1 MRKLLLLFLGV
12 FCLLCPVKADVR
24 YALAPVGFE
33 EGVLPDGWTQE
44 NIEGTVNWQVEG
56 GPGVSLADPVGAKSG
71 DYRLAIRRA
80 KGATSGFVTRLISP
94 AMDISEMQNPQL
106 CFAHAQVA
114 TFDYFDTLRVW
125 YRTTADAQWTLLEEF
140 ASPIPAWKNETLPL
154 EKYLQGTAYQ
164 IAFEVEDHAGKGVV
178 LDDICVLQ
186 PSICQKPLFQMV
198 QPSSRS
204 AFIEFVA
211 GGTGYGSQADLYDLI
226 VSDSALA
233 DPSAA
238 QASEVLYMQKGM
250 TDNSLT
256 ITGLDAY
263 TTYYA
268 YLRTNCADNASGY
281 TEWTSTQFQT
291 SMLNSLPYVENF
303 NQKKTTSDYA
313 VINGWTFATDIDNA
327 GVPFVYV
334 GASSTYKQNY
344 SVDSTSYL
352 AFVGAAST
360 SVSPVPKGK
369 YVYAATPELDGN
381 LSQCEVSF
389 WGTAYSY
396 IANGATKDYAA
407 ELTVGVMTNPADYTT
422 FTPVKT
428 VTVESGY
435 QFKHFVV
442 SLSDYQGNGKYV
454 ALRSA
459 AAKDNVFFVDNFS
472 VAVAAVPVPEDIRV
486 FNVLPSGFNVS
497 TALHGADSWNIKV
510 AAKYVRNAASLADA
524 DCLVSQTG
532 LTASSFHVA
541 SADLAGKTVCVY
553 LQAVKNGVTSDW
565 AFPVTLRVPTVGS
578 LPITLDMNSDNAEIS
593 IYTFNNEIHYRSSA
607 KTVNGIYF
615 PLRSFDYYPTRSTS
629 SPTYNGG
636 HLDLRGTDNYFVL
649 PYVENMDSLVL
660 SFRLSVGSWSS
671 SYTSYTGQS
680 RVAVGVMTD
689 PYDLSTFVEVARFEG
704 DDTKYIKCE
713 TDFLSYT
720 GKGHYV
726 AVRAVEANT
735 LGYYNT
741 YNALDDIVL
750 KKIPT
755 CRLPKNVVSDPQVST
770 ASLSWD
776 AQAMTKW
783 LVSLYGDRS
792 LTTLLQDS
800 VVTAPAVTF
809 SGLASGTTYYF
820 TIRTICGTDTI
831 EAEDIYSFTT
841 LIGVPFMEKF
851 TTKSI
856 PNGWSMWQGLLADV
870 FNGSTLTSSTYCWN
884 FGTQSGVTTD
894 GFVAYTNIYGVSRK
908 HWLMMPELYINTD
921 ADDAVQLSFEAAL
934 TAFSPSKRN
943 SGTDDQFA
951 VVIST
956 DNGATWTRTNATVW
970 NNATDSTTD
979 FVLNDLPDDK
989 MQKYTIDLSKY
1000 IGTKV
1005 RIAFYAESTVSN
1017 ADNYLLIDNVS
1028 VNTFDVNCQG
1038 IKSLSAVALSETE
1051 ADISWTVGGA
1061 QSLHLDVYVDKSTTP
1076 LFSGDVTASPYRL
1089 TGLNTNTLYHVVAH
1103 QSCDLNG
1110 DTLTTSFR
1118 TQCGAYTPAELG
1130 TVDFSDPDA
1139 LTCWTVGIGD
1149 TTGVGKAS
1157 LTVPETRSITGFGK
1171 VLYLNKPKSTSS
1183 SYYGNNYYAI
1193 LPPLNIDDI
1202 TKYQVVFDAA
1212 VNTTKADTAN
1222 VAKLYVGV
1230 ITDPSDLSTFEV
1242 TDTLALQYAADSLAL
1257 RSYAIGFDNYQG
1269 DYLGEMGKY
1278 IVLMVAAPRD
1288 YSDIAIVDNVR
1299 IEAVDACHQVLN
1311 AEVSDIRT
1319 DAATLRW
1326 TSAAGSARVVVS
1338 TVLCNPDTV
1347 SDFVFDDIIA
1357 NTGSVTVTNLSA
1369 GTAYYAYI
1377 RAICGEGDTARW
1389 SGHTVFS
1396 TSYGVP
1402 YAENFSAGNSASDW
1416 TVYKK
1421 SFPAGADTLD
1431 ISSVAPATGTTAWY
1445 ITKVPSG
1452 ITGMDDNAA
1461 RVEIYTSS
1469 YDALF
1474 VSPAISLPELAD
1486 MDNPIAVSFKVA
1498 KSKYYSSS
1506 SSSSSEV
1513 EDSSDDKFSVMVSLD
1528 GGATWTRSNSTVW
1541 ASDGSG
1547 DYNYNDFSLKAKR
1560 CRVDL
1565 SKYAGKSIRVGFFT
1579 ESTYYKPDTYLYL
1592 DSVAIDHYQP
1602 TCDGIINLYVI
1613 ADSTSTQSA
1622 SLFAKATNLSD
1633 TIEYVYA
1640 IDSVD
1645 FATAQ
1650 PVHADSSLIH
1660 LSGLQ
1665 HSSTYAVWARTLC
1678 AAGDTSAWFGPVY
1691 FDTKC
1696 MAPVPVLYNFDDTD
1710 NRHLLTSYYYMEN
1723 CWETRYTSSS
1733 SMPYL
1738 HDNTSYYTYA
1748 YSGSSALGFYMGNYS
1763 SNYSLVALPMVE
1775 GNLDT
1780 LQLSFMAR
1788 AGSATSSGFSCADD
1802 TYLHSVMV
1810 GTMDN
1815 LNDTSTFRLI
1825 KEVVVES
1832 IASDAAVSDDPAAF
1846 WRQQVVSLEGAQ
1858 GKYIVF
1864 FQKKGSKAN
1873 YIYID
1878 DVRISKRLD
1887 CPLVDAL
1894 SVDSITDTR
1903 ARVHWTSQA
1912 DNFVV
1917 TVVSEAGKKTYNPAD
1932 TLLLLTDLKSD
1943 MRYTIS
1949 VASVC
1954 GTDTTLAVQRSFTT
1968 RISLPFSEDFSE
1980 GLPGTWLRLS
1990 GNILNGGATSNSGS
2004 YSDWTFSSTNT
2015 YGIPAPKMMW
2025 ELTNEEYDPY
2035 DYDYYYYKQN
2045 SVLATPNVLLNT
2057 QDATNPILL
2066 SFDMALTSSYS
2077 SSAPYASSTND
2088 RKFAVLVSEDDAAT
2102 WTKIDS
2108 LVWGTDTTFAR
2119 RFDSIPN
2126 TSTRYTFDFSAY
2138 RNKSIRIAFY
2148 AYSPDDDA
2156 SGYLHLSNVALKE
2169 QNLNCL
2175 KPTGLQATGL
2185 TTDSAT
2191 LCWNSDAAT
2200 FQLQVAADAKFNKLV
2215 VDSVLSDTALAV
2227 GTLTVGTGYYARV
2240 RVICG
2245 KTSYSDWTETLKF
2258 KTQYGVPFVEDFTTI
2273 STAFPV
2279 DWGNYKNLTLD
2290 KVLGTASPFDGAAAG
2305 TAWKYN
2311 STYNNKALED
2321 GMHAA
2326 IELSSSNSDAWM
2338 VTPVIDMTKVSGNYV
2353 VFSFDAAL
2361 TYAYSVTAPTSSDNQ
2376 RFYLAVSEDGGATW
2390 SKENLVTWSNMA
2402 SDSTQYTLSSIPA
2415 GNGKNYKFDFSKY
2428 AGKTIQIAFG
2438 VYASSNYNRLHIDN
2452 VRLERLSSLCFGVE
2466 NVQTLTV
2473 TTASAQMRIMPSQ
2486 SDSVWQYLYGISGF
2500 AVADSLA
2507 HCHNTDTV
2515 AFTLSNLAAGTSY
2528 DVYVRS
2534 VCAVGDTS
2542 EWAGP
2547 YTVLTTHAMPF
2558 VEEFAGISTSKT
2570 LPLAWTR
2577 YASVPV
2583 ATLLSKEHPFA
2594 NATIPTSDIYWGYNS
2609 YNSNAFADDDHIGVE
2624 LYYSN
2629 SNAWLLT
2636 PQIEVAA
2643 LEEGTAIRFSF
2654 DAALTKYN
2662 SSVAPTSSDNQR
2674 FYLVVSEDGGVTW
2687 SKENLVVW
2695 SNAAS
2700 DSARY
2705 TLSSIPTGN
2714 GKNYKFDFSKYAGK
2728 TIQIAFGVYASSNDN
2743 RLHIDNIRLEEITS
2757 LCFEVENVS
2766 LLNATA
2772 ATATLNIT
2780 PAAFDSVWQYTYC
2793 ESGAAFTGS
2802 LPIFATDTTVFTIDQ
2817 LNSNT
2822 AYDVYVRSI
2831 CAVGDTAAWSGPY
2844 AVKTAQVLPFAEE
2857 FSTIATVMPADWS
2870 QYKGLTLNNILTSER
2885 PFKEAKETSAWGYSA
2900 SYNANALTDA
2910 NHIGIELYSS
2920 NSNSWLVS
2928 PRIDLS
2934 QISEESLVR
2943 FSFDAA
2949 LTYWYSSDVPKA
2961 TDNQKFYVMVSED
2974 GGVTWNKENVIVW
2987 SNAAADSARY
2997 TLSSIPAGNGKNYKL
3012 DFSKY
3017 AGKNI
3022 QIAFGIYALSNDNW
3036 LHIDNIRLEET
3047 ESLCIGVNSVYS
3059 QKITSASA
3067 QMRIVPSQSDSV
3079 WQYLYGI
3086 SGFAVADSLAHCHN
3100 TDTVVF
3106 TLSNLAAGTSYDV
3119 YVRSVC
3125 AVGDTSEWSDPYTV
3139 RTIHTLPFT
3148 EDFNTVDTSFPE
3160 AWTTYSSLSPSSLF
3174 AGGSFEDA
3182 TQSSYGWQYSATY
3195 NANAFSGDKHVSVSL
3210 TYSSSYWLVSP
3221 VVDMTDV
3228 DDASNVVLSF
3238 DVALTEPS
3246 TSAHPSSADDQEF
3259 YVVVSEDGGKT
3270 WTRGNATI
3278 WSESSTADYSIEA
3291 IPNGAGQS
3299 YTFNMN
3305 KYIGKAVQVA
3315 FGAYQNSSYYIDEVR
3330 IHLDNIRLYA
3340 DANHCF
3346 DIETVQQTNA
3356 TTSSISLRIG
3366 DSNRAATAWQ
3376 YVYGVK
3382 GFNRA
3387 DSAIHNT
3394 AALDFTL
3401 TGLNPNI
3408 SYDVYVRSACGS
3420 NDTTAWVGPFAFATA
3435 YILPFNEDF
3444 AGISTTKQI
3453 PDNWLTYS
3461 DKSLTVSALCDGT
3474 KFFAN
3479 ETPLA
3484 SSGSTTKWGYNA
3496 SFTKYGFADE
3506 DHIGVELWSYYSGSW
3521 LLTPAINLSAVA
3533 EDEMV
3538 VFSFDA
3544 ALTKYDASDAPV
3556 SSDNQ
3561 RFCIMVSED
3570 AGTTWSKENTIL
3582 WSNATADNPQ
3592 YKLSDIAN
3600 GSGTPYLLDF
3610 SKYKGKTIRIAF
3622 GIEVSE
3628 NDNYLHI
3635 DNVSLYAASSICI
3648 APVRVSQVSAT
3659 TQSLNLHIETEKTD
3673 AQWQYA
3679 YGPAGFA
3686 LSDAAAKA
3694 VTVSLDFT
3702 LSGLNHSTGY
3712 DVYVRTVCG
3721 EEDSSKWVG
3730 PFGFTTDY
3738 AIPFYEDFADISTT
3752 MQMPDKWLT
3761 YAQIPDSLLFN
3772 GSKSFATET
3781 PLQVNGTTSKWGY
3794 NSSYTENAL
3803 SDKNH
3808 LSVEISSSYYY
3819 SNSGCWAV
3827 TPAIDLTIADDA
3839 NHIFFTFDAA
3849 LSSTYSTSAP
3859 SSSDGQR
3866 FYVAVSEDGGATW
3879 NKKNAILWSNAPA
3892 DSADYM
3898 LSEIPNKAGTSYQL
3912 DFSRYAGKV
3921 VQIAF
3926 GVMCE
3931 QNSTRLHIDNVHLYA
3946 TSSVC
3951 FGVKK
3956 CTLKSTTATSATLA
3970 FVPNDEAPQWQYA
3983 YGTAGFMLSGKTPVQ
3998 SVDTTVFTINGL
4010 AAQTQYDVYIRSV
4023 CAPGDTSAWA
4033 GPYTVTTAYGVP
4045 FVETFDDMANVLFPA
4060 GWTRYKSSVGYADLV
4075 AGKASFDT
4083 TEPYTT
4089 TSTSE
4094 SGWGYN
4100 SSYTDKALADAN
4112 HVTVEIYSL
4121 YSKSWMLSPAIDLTT
4136 VADNEAL
4143 EFSFD
4148 AALTYWN
4155 SDKAPTSTS
4164 SQRFYIIVSE
4174 DGGATWTAANTTTWG
4189 EYGSDYLLSSI
4200 PVGAGTSYQFDFAK
4214 YAGKTIRIAFGVEA
4228 SSNDNRLHLDNIAL
4242 KRVVTR
4248 DYAASVCN
4256 SGDYVDA
4263 YFSISRADLVLGSTT
4278 YTTKLLGQNN
4288 APDTVL
4294 TLTLSVYPA
4303 ERVAI
4308 HDTICEGYMYQNNGF
4323 NFLAQ
4328 KSTVVPLT
4336 LTSHN
4341 GCDSLV
4347 ELHLEVIPT
4356 TYLDTT
4362 IMACQSYTYKG
4373 TTYYS
4378 DRVFTDTLSATTGCD
4393 SIVRTFLRISATGDT
4408 ETMWRTSICQGDSYN
4423 DEVFSGL
4430 NKAGTYTQ
4438 TVLNDYGCDST
4449 ITLHLL
4455 VADAKGAVYDTIR
4468 QTDLPYLY
4476 EGEVFLGENTKVG
4489 DYQHD
4494 VQSSCGQ
4501 ITLFMHVYLET
4512 AIANTSVQTLHL
4524 TPNPAKVG
4532 EPVQIV
4538 SDIIS
4543 DKDYTISVFS
4553 SVGQLVYHSRVPQI
4567 YLPGFTAAGIYTVRI
4582 VNAKAVYQTKLLVQ

>member
-1 MRKLLLLFLGV
+1 MRKLILLFLAV
-12 FCLLCPVKADVR
+12 LCLLCPVKADVR

-211 GGTGYGSQADLYDLI
+211 GGTGYGSQADLFDLI

-256 ITGLDAY
+256 ITGLDTY

-334 GASSTYKQNY
+334 GAFSTYKQNY

-472 VAVAAVPVPEDIRV
+472 VVVTAAPVPEDIRISD
-486 FNVLPSGFNVS
+486 VLPSGFNVS

-636 HLDLRGTDNYFVL
+636 HLDLHGTDNYFVL

-720 GKGHYV
+720 GTGHYV
-726 AVRAVEANT
+726 AVRAVEAAQQ
-735 LGYYNT
+735 GSYNT

-750 KKIPT
+750 KKIPI
-755 CRLPKNVVSDPQVST
+755 CRLPKNVVSDPMVST
-770 ASLSWD
+770 AALSWD

-783 LVSLYGDRS
+783 LVSLYGDRN

-800 VVTAPAVTF
+800 VVATSAVTF
-809 SGLASGTTYYF
+809 GGLSSGKTYYF

-831 EAEDIYSFTT
+831 EAEDTYSFTT
-841 LIGVPFMEKF
+841 LVGIPFLEKF
-851 TTKSI
+851 TTTSI
-856 PNGWSMWQGLLADV
+856 PDGWSRWKGLLADV
-870 FNGSTLTSSTYCWN
+870 FNGSTLTSSTSYWN
-884 FGTQSGVTTD
+884 FGSKSGVTTD
-894 GFVAYTNIYGVSRK
+894 GYVAWINIYSTGCAY
-908 HWLMMPELYINTD
+908 WLMMPELYINAD

-934 TAFSPSKRN
+934 TPYSSAISKRDQ
-943 SGTDDQFA
+943 GTDDQFT

-956 DNGATWTRTNATVW
+956 DNGATWTRANATVW
-970 NNATDSTTD
+970 NNANDSTTD

-1000 IGTKV
+1000 IGTKI

-1061 QSLHLDVYVDKSTTP
+1061 QSLHLDVYADDATTA

-1089 TGLNTNTLYHVVAH
+1089 IGLNTNTLYHVVAH

-1110 DTLTTSFR
+1110 DTLTASFR

-1149 TTGVGKAS
+1149 TTGVGKAY
-1157 LTVPETRSITGFGK
+1157 LTAPDTRSITGFGK
-1171 VLYLNKPKSTSS
+1171 VLYLNKPQSTSS

-1222 VAKLYVGV
+1222 VARLYVGV

-1278 IVLMVAAPRD
+1278 IVLMVAAARN

-1311 AEVSDIRT
+1311 TEVSDIRT
-1319 DAATLRW
+1319 DAATLHW

-1389 SGHTVFS
+1389 SGHTVFT
-1396 TSYGVP
+1396 TSYSVP
-1402 YAENFSAGNSASDW
+1402 YAENFSAGNSTSDW

-1431 ISSVAPATGTTAWY
+1431 ISSIAPATGTTAWY
-1445 ITKVPSG
+1445 ITTVPSG
-1452 ITGMDDNAA
+1452 ITGMQDNAA
-1461 RVEIYTSS
+1461 RVEVWSTGS

-1474 VSPAISLPELAD
+1474 VSPAISLPQLGD
-1486 MDNPIAVSFKVA
+1486 TDDPIAVSFKVA
-1498 KSKYYSSS
+1498 KTKYSSS
-1506 SSSSSEV
+1506 SSATGV

-1560 CRVDL
+1560 CRMDL
-1565 SKYAGKSIRVGFFT
+1565 SKYAGKSIRIGFFT
-1579 ESTYYKPDTYLYL
+1579 ESTISNPDTYLYL

-1602 TCDGIINLYVI
+1602 TCDGIINLYAI
-1613 ADSTSTQSA
+1613 ADSISTQSA
-1622 SLFAKATNLSD
+1622 SLFVKATNFSD

-1665 HSSTYAVWARTLC
+1665 HSSTYAVYARTLC
-1678 AAGDTSAWFGPVY
+1678 ASGDTSAWFGPVY

-1696 MAPVPVLYNFDDTD
+1696 MASVPVLYNFDDTD

-1748 YSGSSALGFYMGNYS
+1748 YSGSSALGFYMGSYS
-1763 SNYSLVALPMVE
+1763 SNYSLAALPMVE

-1943 MRYTIS
+1943 MRYTVS

-2004 YSDWTFSSTNT
+2004 YSDWTFSSTDT

-2025 ELTNEEYDPY
+2025 ELTDEEY
-2035 DYDYYYYKQN
+2035 DYDYGYTYYYEQN

-2077 SSAPYASSTND
+2077 SLAPYASSTKD

-2215 VDSVLSDTALAV
+2215 VDSVLSDSALAV
-2227 GTLTVGTGYYARV
+2227 GALTANTGYYARI

-2245 KTSYSDWTETLKF
+2245 ETSYSDWSETLKF
-2258 KTQYGVPFVEDFTTI
+2258 KTSYGVPFVEEFTTI

-2338 VTPVIDMTKVSGNYV
+2338 VTPVIDMTRVSGNYV

-2361 TYAYSVTAPTSSDNQ
+2361 TYAYSVAAPTSSDNQ

-2390 SKENLVTWSNMA
+2390 SKENLITWSNAA
-2402 SDSTQYTLSSIPA
+2402 SDSAQYTLSSIPA

-2473 TTASAQMRIMPSQ
+2473 TTASAQMRI
-2486 SDSVWQYLYGISGF
+2486 
-2500 AVADSLA
+2500 
-2507 HCHNTDTV
+2507 
-2515 AFTLSNLAAGTSY
+2515 
-2528 DVYVRS
+2528 
-2534 VCAVGDTS
+2534 
-2542 EWAGP
+2542 
-2547 YTVLTTHAMPF
+2547 
-2558 VEEFAGISTSKT
+2558 
-2570 LPLAWTR
+2570 
-2577 YASVPV
+2577 
-2583 ATLLSKEHPFA
+2583 
-2594 NATIPTSDIYWGYNS
+2594 
-2609 YNSNAFADDDHIGVE
+2609 
-2624 LYYSN
+2624 
-2629 SNAWLLT
+2629 
-2636 PQIEVAA
+2636 
-2643 LEEGTAIRFSF
+2643 
-2654 DAALTKYN
+2654 
-2662 SSVAPTSSDNQR
+2662 
-2674 FYLVVSEDGGVTW
+2674 
-2687 SKENLVVW
+2687 
-2695 SNAAS
+2695 
-2700 DSARY
+2700 
-2705 TLSSIPTGN
+2705 
-2714 GKNYKFDFSKYAGK
+2714 
-2728 TIQIAFGVYASSNDN
+2728 
-2743 RLHIDNIRLEEITS
+2743 
-2757 LCFEVENVS
+2757 
-2766 LLNATA
+2766 
-2772 ATATLNIT
+2772 
-2780 PAAFDSVWQYTYC
+2780 
-2793 ESGAAFTGS
+2793 
-2802 LPIFATDTTVFTIDQ
+2802 
-2817 LNSNT
+2817 
-2822 AYDVYVRSI
+2822 
-2831 CAVGDTAAWSGPY
+2831 
-2844 AVKTAQVLPFAEE
+2844 
-2857 FSTIATVMPADWS
+2857 
-2870 QYKGLTLNNILTSER
+2870 
-2885 PFKEAKETSAWGYSA
+2885 
-2900 SYNANALTDA
+2900 
-2910 NHIGIELYSS
+2910 
-2920 NSNSWLVS
+2920 
-2928 PRIDLS
+2928 
-2934 QISEESLVR
+2934 
-2943 FSFDAA
+2943 
-2949 LTYWYSSDVPKA
+2949 
-2961 TDNQKFYVMVSED
+2961 
-2974 GGVTWNKENVIVW
+2974 
-2987 SNAAADSARY
+2987 
-2997 TLSSIPAGNGKNYKL
+2997 
-3012 DFSKY
+3012 
-3017 AGKNI
+3017 
-3022 QIAFGIYALSNDNW
+3022 
-3036 LHIDNIRLEET
+3036 
-3047 ESLCIGVNSVYS
+3047 
-3059 QKITSASA
+3059 
-3067 QMRIVPSQSDSV
+3067 VPSQSDSV

-3086 SGFAVADSLAHCHN
+3086 SGFSVADSLAHCHN

-3125 AVGDTSEWSDPYTV
+3125 AVGDTSEWSGPYTV
-3139 RTIHTLPFT
+3139 RTVHALPLT
-3148 EDFNTVDTSFPE
+3148 EQFNTVDTAFPD

-3174 AGGSFEDA
+3174 AGGSFEN
-3182 TQSSYGWQYSATY
+3182 TTPSSYGWQYSATY

-3210 TYSSSYWLVSP
+3210 TYSSSSYWLVSP

-3228 DDASNVVLSF
+3228 EEASNVVLSF
-3238 DVALTEPS
+3238 DVALTEPY

-3259 YVVVSEDGGKT
+3259 YVAVSEDGGKT
-3270 WTRGNATI
+3270 WTRGNATL
-3278 WSESSTADYSIEA
+3278 WSESSTADHSIEA

-3315 FGAYQNSSYYIDEVR
+3315 FGAYQNSSSYYTDEVR

-3356 TTSSISLRIG
+3356 TTSSVSLRIG

-3474 KFFAN
+3474 KSFAN

-3496 SFTKYGFADE
+3496 SSTKYGFADE

-3570 AGTTWSKENTIL
+3570 AGATWSKENTIL

-3694 VTVSLDFT
+3694 VTASQDFT

-3752 MQMPDKWLT
+3752 MQMPDNWLT

-3781 PLQVNGTTSKWGY
+3781 PLTVNGTTSKWGY

-3808 LSVEISSSYYY
+3808 LSVEISSSYY

-3859 SSSDGQR
+3859 YSSDGQR

-4023 CAPGDTSAWA
+4023 CAVGDTSAWA

-4060 GWTRYKSSVGYADLV
+4060 GWTRYESSVSYADLV

-4094 SGWGYN
+4094 NGWGYN

-4189 EYGSDYLLSSI
+4189 EYGADYMLSSI
-4200 PVGAGTSYQFDFAK
+4200 PVGAGTSYRFDFAK

-4278 YTTKLLGQNN
+4278 YITKLLGQNN

-4378 DRVFTDTLSATTGCD
+4378 DKVFTDTLSATTGCD

-4501 ITLFMHVYLET
+4501 VTLFMHVYLET

>member
-1 MRKLLLLFLGV
+1 MRKLILLFLAV
-12 FCLLCPVKADVR
+12 LCLLCPVKADVR

-211 GGTGYGSQADLYDLI
+211 GGTGYGSQADLFDLI

-256 ITGLDAY
+256 ITGLDTY

-472 VAVAAVPVPEDIRV
+472 VVVTAAPVPEDIRISD
-486 FNVLPSGFNVS
+486 VLPSGFNVS

-636 HLDLRGTDNYFVL
+636 HLDLHGTDNYFVL

-720 GKGHYV
+720 GTGHYV
-726 AVRAVEANT
+726 AVRAVEAAQQ
-735 LGYYNT
+735 GSYNT

-750 KKIPT
+750 KKIPI
-755 CRLPKNVVSDPQVST
+755 CRLPKNVVSDPMVST
-770 ASLSWD
+770 AALSWD

-783 LVSLYGDRS
+783 LVSLYGDRN

-800 VVTAPAVTF
+800 VVATSAVTF
-809 SGLASGTTYYF
+809 GGLSSGKTYYF

-831 EAEDIYSFTT
+831 EAEDTYSFTT
-841 LIGVPFMEKF
+841 LVGIPFLEKF
-851 TTKSI
+851 TTTSI
-856 PNGWSMWQGLLADV
+856 PDGWSRWKGLLADV
-870 FNGSTLTSSTYCWN
+870 FNGSTLTSSTSYWN
-884 FGTQSGVTTD
+884 FGSKSGVTTD
-894 GFVAYTNIYGVSRK
+894 GYVAWINIYSTGCAY
-908 HWLMMPELYINTD
+908 WLMMPELYINAD

-934 TAFSPSKRN
+934 TPYSSAISKRDQ
-943 SGTDDQFA
+943 GTDDQFT

-956 DNGATWTRTNATVW
+956 DNGATWTRANATVW
-970 NNATDSTTD
+970 NNANDSTTD

-1000 IGTKV
+1000 IGTKI

-1061 QSLHLDVYVDKSTTP
+1061 QSLHLDVYADDATTA

-1089 TGLNTNTLYHVVAH
+1089 IGLNTNTLYHVVAH

-1110 DTLTTSFR
+1110 DTLTASFR

-1149 TTGVGKAS
+1149 TTGVGKAY
-1157 LTVPETRSITGFGK
+1157 LTAPDTRSITGFGK
-1171 VLYLNKPKSTSS
+1171 VLYLNKPQSTSS

-1222 VAKLYVGV
+1222 VARLYVGV

-1278 IVLMVAAPRD
+1278 IVLMVAAARN

-1311 AEVSDIRT
+1311 TEVSDIRT
-1319 DAATLRW
+1319 DAATLHW

-1389 SGHTVFS
+1389 SGHTVFT
-1396 TSYGVP
+1396 TSYSVP
-1402 YAENFSAGNSASDW
+1402 YAENFSAGNSTSDW

-1431 ISSVAPATGTTAWY
+1431 ISSIAPATGTTAWY
-1445 ITKVPSG
+1445 ITTVPSG
-1452 ITGMDDNAA
+1452 ITGMQDNAA
-1461 RVEIYTSS
+1461 RVEVWSTGS

-1474 VSPAISLPELAD
+1474 VSPAISLPQLGD
-1486 MDNPIAVSFKVA
+1486 TDDPIAVSFKVA
-1498 KSKYYSSS
+1498 KTKYSSS
-1506 SSSSSEV
+1506 SSATGV

-1560 CRVDL
+1560 CRMDL
-1565 SKYAGKSIRVGFFT
+1565 SKYAGKSIRIGFFT
-1579 ESTYYKPDTYLYL
+1579 ESTISNPDTYLYL

-1602 TCDGIINLYVI
+1602 TCDGIINLYAI
-1613 ADSTSTQSA
+1613 ADSISTQSA
-1622 SLFAKATNLSD
+1622 SLFVKATNFSD

-1665 HSSTYAVWARTLC
+1665 HSSTYAVYARTLC
-1678 AAGDTSAWFGPVY
+1678 ASGDTSAWFGPVY

-1696 MAPVPVLYNFDDTD
+1696 MASVPVLYNFDDTD

-1748 YSGSSALGFYMGNYS
+1748 YSGSSALGFYMGSYS
-1763 SNYSLVALPMVE
+1763 SNYSLAALPMVE

-1943 MRYTIS
+1943 MRYTVS

-2004 YSDWTFSSTNT
+2004 YSDWTFSSTDT

-2025 ELTNEEYDPY
+2025 ELTDEEY
-2035 DYDYYYYKQN
+2035 DYDYGYTYYYEQN

-2077 SSAPYASSTND
+2077 SLAPYASSTKD

-2215 VDSVLSDTALAV
+2215 VDSVLSDSALAV
-2227 GTLTVGTGYYARV
+2227 GALTANTGYYARI

-2245 KTSYSDWTETLKF
+2245 ETSYSDWSETLKF
-2258 KTQYGVPFVEDFTTI
+2258 KTSYGVPFVEEFTTI

-2338 VTPVIDMTKVSGNYV
+2338 VTPVIDMTRVSGNYV

-2361 TYAYSVTAPTSSDNQ
+2361 TYAYSVAAPTSSDNQ

-2390 SKENLVTWSNMA
+2390 SKENLITWSNAA
-2402 SDSTQYTLSSIPA
+2402 SDSAQYTLSSIPA

-2473 TTASAQMRIMPSQ
+2473 TTASAQMRI
-2486 SDSVWQYLYGISGF
+2486 
-2500 AVADSLA
+2500 
-2507 HCHNTDTV
+2507 
-2515 AFTLSNLAAGTSY
+2515 
-2528 DVYVRS
+2528 
-2534 VCAVGDTS
+2534 
-2542 EWAGP
+2542 
-2547 YTVLTTHAMPF
+2547 
-2558 VEEFAGISTSKT
+2558 
-2570 LPLAWTR
+2570 
-2577 YASVPV
+2577 
-2583 ATLLSKEHPFA
+2583 
-2594 NATIPTSDIYWGYNS
+2594 
-2609 YNSNAFADDDHIGVE
+2609 
-2624 LYYSN
+2624 
-2629 SNAWLLT
+2629 
-2636 PQIEVAA
+2636 
-2643 LEEGTAIRFSF
+2643 
-2654 DAALTKYN
+2654 
-2662 SSVAPTSSDNQR
+2662 
-2674 FYLVVSEDGGVTW
+2674 
-2687 SKENLVVW
+2687 
-2695 SNAAS
+2695 
-2700 DSARY
+2700 
-2705 TLSSIPTGN
+2705 
-2714 GKNYKFDFSKYAGK
+2714 
-2728 TIQIAFGVYASSNDN
+2728 
-2743 RLHIDNIRLEEITS
+2743 
-2757 LCFEVENVS
+2757 
-2766 LLNATA
+2766 
-2772 ATATLNIT
+2772 
-2780 PAAFDSVWQYTYC
+2780 
-2793 ESGAAFTGS
+2793 
-2802 LPIFATDTTVFTIDQ
+2802 
-2817 LNSNT
+2817 
-2822 AYDVYVRSI
+2822 
-2831 CAVGDTAAWSGPY
+2831 
-2844 AVKTAQVLPFAEE
+2844 
-2857 FSTIATVMPADWS
+2857 
-2870 QYKGLTLNNILTSER
+2870 
-2885 PFKEAKETSAWGYSA
+2885 
-2900 SYNANALTDA
+2900 
-2910 NHIGIELYSS
+2910 
-2920 NSNSWLVS
+2920 
-2928 PRIDLS
+2928 
-2934 QISEESLVR
+2934 
-2943 FSFDAA
+2943 
-2949 LTYWYSSDVPKA
+2949 
-2961 TDNQKFYVMVSED
+2961 
-2974 GGVTWNKENVIVW
+2974 
-2987 SNAAADSARY
+2987 
-2997 TLSSIPAGNGKNYKL
+2997 
-3012 DFSKY
+3012 
-3017 AGKNI
+3017 
-3022 QIAFGIYALSNDNW
+3022 
-3036 LHIDNIRLEET
+3036 
-3047 ESLCIGVNSVYS
+3047 
-3059 QKITSASA
+3059 
-3067 QMRIVPSQSDSV
+3067 VPSQSDSV

-3086 SGFAVADSLAHCHN
+3086 SGFSVADSLAHCHN

-3139 RTIHTLPFT
+3139 LTAHAIPFVEEFTGISTTMQLPDNWLTYSDKSLTVSALCDGTKSFANETPLASSGSTTKWGYNASSTKYGFADEDHIGVELWSYYSGSWLLTPAINLSAVAEDEMVVFSFDAALTKYDASDAPVSSDNQRFCIMVSEDAGATWSKENLITWSNMASDSAQYTLSSIPAGNGKNYKFDFSKYAGKTIQIAFGVYASSNYNRLHIDNVRLERLSSLCFGVENVQTLTVTTASAQMRIVPSQSDSVWQYLYGISGFSVADSLAHCHNTDTVVFTLSNLAAGTSYDVYVRSVCAVGDTSEWSGPYTVRTVHALPLT
-3148 EDFNTVDTSFPE
+3148 EQFNTVDTAFPD

-3174 AGGSFEDA
+3174 AGGSFEN
-3182 TQSSYGWQYSATY
+3182 TTPSSYGWQYSATY

-3210 TYSSSYWLVSP
+3210 TYSSSSYWLVSP

-3228 DDASNVVLSF
+3228 EEASNVVLSF
-3238 DVALTEPS
+3238 DVALTEPY

-3259 YVVVSEDGGKT
+3259 YVAVSEDGGKT
-3270 WTRGNATI
+3270 WTRGNATL
-3278 WSESSTADYSIEA
+3278 WSESSTADHSIEA

-3315 FGAYQNSSYYIDEVR
+3315 FGAYQNSSSYYTDEVR

-3356 TTSSISLRIG
+3356 TTSSVSLRIG

-3474 KFFAN
+3474 KSFAN

-3496 SFTKYGFADE
+3496 SSTKYGFADE

-3570 AGTTWSKENTIL
+3570 AGATWSKENTIL

-3694 VTVSLDFT
+3694 VTASQDFT

-3752 MQMPDKWLT
+3752 MQMPDNWLT

-3781 PLQVNGTTSKWGY
+3781 PLTVNGTTSKWGY

-3808 LSVEISSSYYY
+3808 LSVEISSSYY

-3859 SSSDGQR
+3859 YSSDGQR

-4023 CAPGDTSAWA
+4023 CAVGDTSAWA

-4060 GWTRYKSSVGYADLV
+4060 GWTRYESSVSYADLV

-4094 SGWGYN
+4094 NGWGYN

-4189 EYGSDYLLSSI
+4189 EYGADYMLSSI
-4200 PVGAGTSYQFDFAK
+4200 PVGAGTSYRFDFAK

-4278 YTTKLLGQNN
+4278 YITKLLGQNN

-4378 DRVFTDTLSATTGCD
+4378 DKVFTDTLSATTGCD

-4501 ITLFMHVYLET
+4501 VTLFMHVYLET

>member
-1 MRKLLLLFLGV
+1 MRKLLLLFLAV
-12 FCLLCPVKADVR
+12 LCLLCPVKADVR

-125 YRTTADAQWTLLEEF
+125 YRTTSDAQWTLLEEF

-211 GGTGYGSQADLYDLI
+211 GGTGYGSQADLFDLI

-256 ITGLDAY
+256 ITGLDTY

-472 VAVAAVPVPEDIRV
+472 VVVTAAPVPEDIRISD
-486 FNVLPSGFNVS
+486 VLPSGFNVS

-636 HLDLRGTDNYFVL
+636 HLDLHGTDNYFVL

-720 GKGHYV
+720 GTGHYV
-726 AVRAVEANT
+726 AVRAVEAAQQ
-735 LGYYNT
+735 GSYNT

-750 KKIPT
+750 KKIPI
-755 CRLPKNVVSDPQVST
+755 CRLPKNVVSDPMVST
-770 ASLSWD
+770 AALSWD

-783 LVSLYGDRS
+783 LVSLYGDRN

-800 VVTAPAVTF
+800 VVATSAVTF
-809 SGLASGTTYYF
+809 GGLSSGKTYYF

-831 EAEDIYSFTT
+831 EAEDTYSFTT
-841 LIGVPFMEKF
+841 LVGIPFLEKF
-851 TTKSI
+851 TTTSI
-856 PNGWSMWQGLLADV
+856 PDGWSRWKGLLADV
-870 FNGSTLTSSTYCWN
+870 FNGSTLTSSTSYWN
-884 FGTQSGVTTD
+884 FGSKSGVTTD
-894 GFVAYTNIYGVSRK
+894 GYVAWINIYSTGCAY
-908 HWLMMPELYINTD
+908 WLMMPELYINAD

-934 TAFSPSKRN
+934 TPYSSAISKRDQ
-943 SGTDDQFA
+943 GTDDQFT

-956 DNGATWTRTNATVW
+956 DNGATWTRANATVW
-970 NNATDSTTD
+970 NNANDSTTD

-1000 IGTKV
+1000 IGTKI

-1061 QSLHLDVYVDKSTTP
+1061 QSLHLDVYADDATTA

-1089 TGLNTNTLYHVVAH
+1089 IGLNTNTLYHVVAH

-1110 DTLTTSFR
+1110 DTLTASFR

-1149 TTGVGKAS
+1149 TTGVGKAY
-1157 LTVPETRSITGFGK
+1157 LTAPDTRSITGFGK
-1171 VLYLNKPKSTSS
+1171 VLYLNKPQSTSS

-1222 VAKLYVGV
+1222 VARLYVGV

-1278 IVLMVAAPRD
+1278 IVLMVAAARN

-1311 AEVSDIRT
+1311 TEVSDIRT
-1319 DAATLRW
+1319 DAATLHW

-1389 SGHTVFS
+1389 SGHTVFT
-1396 TSYGVP
+1396 TSYSVP
-1402 YAENFSAGNSASDW
+1402 YAENFSAGNSTSDW

-1431 ISSVAPATGTTAWY
+1431 ISSIAPATGTTAWY
-1445 ITKVPSG
+1445 ITTVPSG
-1452 ITGMDDNAA
+1452 ITGMQDNAA
-1461 RVEIYTSS
+1461 RVEVWSTGS

-1474 VSPAISLPELAD
+1474 VSPAISLPQLGD
-1486 MDNPIAVSFKVA
+1486 TDDPIAVSFKVA
-1498 KSKYYSSS
+1498 KTKYSSS
-1506 SSSSSEV
+1506 SSATGV

-1560 CRVDL
+1560 CRMDL
-1565 SKYAGKSIRVGFFT
+1565 SKYAGKSIRIGFFT
-1579 ESTYYKPDTYLYL
+1579 ESTISNPDTYLYL

-1602 TCDGIINLYVI
+1602 TCDGIINLYAI
-1613 ADSTSTQSA
+1613 ADSISTQSA
-1622 SLFAKATNLSD
+1622 SLFVKATNFSD

-1665 HSSTYAVWARTLC
+1665 HSSTYAVYARTLC
-1678 AAGDTSAWFGPVY
+1678 ASGDTSAWFGPVY

-1696 MAPVPVLYNFDDTD
+1696 MASVPVLYNFDDTD

-1748 YSGSSALGFYMGNYS
+1748 YSGSSALGFYMGSYS
-1763 SNYSLVALPMVE
+1763 SNYSLAALPMVE

-1943 MRYTIS
+1943 MRYTVS

-2004 YSDWTFSSTNT
+2004 YSDWTFSSTDT

-2025 ELTNEEYDPY
+2025 ELTDEEY
-2035 DYDYYYYKQN
+2035 DYDYGYTYYYEQN

-2077 SSAPYASSTND
+2077 SLAPYASSTKD

-2200 FQLQVAADAKFNKLV
+2200 FQLQMAADAKFNKLV
-2215 VDSVLSDTALAV
+2215 VDSVLSDSALAV
-2227 GTLTVGTGYYARV
+2227 GALTANTGYYARI

-2245 KTSYSDWTETLKF
+2245 ETSYSDWSETLKF
-2258 KTQYGVPFVEDFTTI
+2258 KTSYGVPFVEEFTTI

-2338 VTPVIDMTKVSGNYV
+2338 VTPVIDMTRVSGNYV

-2361 TYAYSVTAPTSSDNQ
+2361 TYAYSVAAPTSSDNQ

-2390 SKENLVTWSNMA
+2390 SKENLITWSNAA
-2402 SDSTQYTLSSIPA
+2402 SDSAQYTLSSIPA

-2473 TTASAQMRIMPSQ
+2473 TTASAQM
-2486 SDSVWQYLYGISGF
+2486 
-2500 AVADSLA
+2500 
-2507 HCHNTDTV
+2507 C
-2515 AFTLSNLAAGTSY
+2515 
-2528 DVYVRS
+2528 
-2534 VCAVGDTS
+2534 
-2542 EWAGP
+2542 
-2547 YTVLTTHAMPF
+2547 
-2558 VEEFAGISTSKT
+2558 
-2570 LPLAWTR
+2570 
-2577 YASVPV
+2577 
-2583 ATLLSKEHPFA
+2583 
-2594 NATIPTSDIYWGYNS
+2594 
-2609 YNSNAFADDDHIGVE
+2609 
-2624 LYYSN
+2624 
-2629 SNAWLLT
+2629 
-2636 PQIEVAA
+2636 
-2643 LEEGTAIRFSF
+2643 
-2654 DAALTKYN
+2654 
-2662 SSVAPTSSDNQR
+2662 
-2674 FYLVVSEDGGVTW
+2674 
-2687 SKENLVVW
+2687 
-2695 SNAAS
+2695 
-2700 DSARY
+2700 
-2705 TLSSIPTGN
+2705 
-2714 GKNYKFDFSKYAGK
+2714 
-2728 TIQIAFGVYASSNDN
+2728 
-2743 RLHIDNIRLEEITS
+2743 
-2757 LCFEVENVS
+2757 
-2766 LLNATA
+2766 
-2772 ATATLNIT
+2772 
-2780 PAAFDSVWQYTYC
+2780 
-2793 ESGAAFTGS
+2793 
-2802 LPIFATDTTVFTIDQ
+2802 
-2817 LNSNT
+2817 
-2822 AYDVYVRSI
+2822 
-2831 CAVGDTAAWSGPY
+2831 
-2844 AVKTAQVLPFAEE
+2844 
-2857 FSTIATVMPADWS
+2857 
-2870 QYKGLTLNNILTSER
+2870 
-2885 PFKEAKETSAWGYSA
+2885 
-2900 SYNANALTDA
+2900 
-2910 NHIGIELYSS
+2910 
-2920 NSNSWLVS
+2920 
-2928 PRIDLS
+2928 
-2934 QISEESLVR
+2934 
-2943 FSFDAA
+2943 
-2949 LTYWYSSDVPKA
+2949 
-2961 TDNQKFYVMVSED
+2961 
-2974 GGVTWNKENVIVW
+2974 
-2987 SNAAADSARY
+2987 
-2997 TLSSIPAGNGKNYKL
+2997 
-3012 DFSKY
+3012 
-3017 AGKNI
+3017 
-3022 QIAFGIYALSNDNW
+3022 
-3036 LHIDNIRLEET
+3036 
-3047 ESLCIGVNSVYS
+3047 
-3059 QKITSASA
+3059 
-3067 QMRIVPSQSDSV
+3067 IVPSQSDSV

-3086 SGFAVADSLAHCHN
+3086 SGFSVADSLAHCHN

-3125 AVGDTSEWSDPYTV
+3125 AVGDTSEWSGPYTV
-3139 RTIHTLPFT
+3139 RTVHALPLT
-3148 EDFNTVDTSFPE
+3148 EQFNTVDTAFPD

-3174 AGGSFEDA
+3174 AGGSFEN
-3182 TQSSYGWQYSATY
+3182 TTPSSYGWQYSATY

-3210 TYSSSYWLVSP
+3210 TYSSSSYWLVSP

-3228 DDASNVVLSF
+3228 EEASNVVLSF
-3238 DVALTEPS
+3238 DVALTEPY

-3259 YVVVSEDGGKT
+3259 YVAVSEDGGKT
-3270 WTRGNATI
+3270 WTRGNATL
-3278 WSESSTADYSIEA
+3278 WSESSTADHSIEA

-3315 FGAYQNSSYYIDEVR
+3315 FGAYQNSSSYYTDEVR

-3356 TTSSISLRIG
+3356 TTSSVSLRIG

-3474 KFFAN
+3474 KSFAN

-3496 SFTKYGFADE
+3496 SSTKYGFADE

-3570 AGTTWSKENTIL
+3570 AGATWSKENTIL

-3694 VTVSLDFT
+3694 VTASQDFT

-3752 MQMPDKWLT
+3752 MQMPDNWLT

-3781 PLQVNGTTSKWGY
+3781 PLTVNGTTSKWGY

-3808 LSVEISSSYYY
+3808 LSVEISSSYY

-3859 SSSDGQR
+3859 YSSDGQR

-4023 CAPGDTSAWA
+4023 CAVGDTSAWA

-4060 GWTRYKSSVGYADLV
+4060 GWTRYESSVSYADLV

-4094 SGWGYN
+4094 NGWGYN

-4155 SDKAPTSTS
+4155 SDKVPTSTS

-4189 EYGSDYLLSSI
+4189 EYGADYMLSSI
-4200 PVGAGTSYQFDFAK
+4200 PVGAGTSYRFDFAK

-4278 YTTKLLGQNN
+4278 YITKLLGQNN

-4378 DRVFTDTLSATTGCD
+4378 DKVFTDTLSATTGCD

-4501 ITLFMHVYLET
+4501 VTLFMHVYLET

>member
-1 MRKLLLLFLGV
+1 MRKLLLLFLAV
-12 FCLLCPVKADVR
+12 LCLLCPVKADVR

-56 GPGVSLADPVGAKSG
+56 GPGVSLADPAGANAGS
-71 DYRLAIRRA
+71 YRLAIRRVT
-80 KGATSGFVTRLISP
+80 GSATSFVTRLISP
-94 AMDISEMQNPQL
+94 AMDLTEMQNPEL

-114 TFDYFDTLRVW
+114 SFDYFDTLRVY
-125 YRTTADAQWTLLEEF
+125 YRTTSTAKWTLLREF
-140 ASPIPAWKNETLPL
+140 ASPVSVWTTESIPL

-164 IAFEVEDHAGKGVV
+164 IAFEVSDHAGKGVV

-211 GGTGYGSQADLYDLI
+211 GGTGYGSQADLFDLI

-256 ITGLDAY
+256 ITGLDTY

-472 VAVAAVPVPEDIRV
+472 VVVTAAPVPEDIRISD
-486 FNVLPSGFNVS
+486 VLPSGFNVS

-636 HLDLRGTDNYFVL
+636 HLDLHGTDNYFVL

-720 GKGHYV
+720 GTGHYV
-726 AVRAVEANT
+726 AVRAVEAAQQ
-735 LGYYNT
+735 GSYNT

-750 KKIPT
+750 KKIPI
-755 CRLPKNVVSDPQVST
+755 CRLPKNVVSDPMVST
-770 ASLSWD
+770 AALSWD

-783 LVSLYGDRS
+783 LVSLYGDRN

-800 VVTAPAVTF
+800 VVATSAVTF
-809 SGLASGTTYYF
+809 GGLSSGKTYYF

-831 EAEDIYSFTT
+831 EAEDTYSFTT
-841 LIGVPFMEKF
+841 LVGIPFLEKF
-851 TTKSI
+851 TTTSI
-856 PNGWSMWQGLLADV
+856 PDGWSRWKGLLADV
-870 FNGSTLTSSTYCWN
+870 FNGSTLTSSTSYWN
-884 FGTQSGVTTD
+884 FGSKSGVTTD
-894 GFVAYTNIYGVSRK
+894 GYVAWINIYSTGCAY
-908 HWLMMPELYINTD
+908 WLMMPELYINAD

-934 TAFSPSKRN
+934 TPYSSAISKRDQ
-943 SGTDDQFA
+943 GTDDQFT

-956 DNGATWTRTNATVW
+956 DNGATWTRANATVW
-970 NNATDSTTD
+970 NNANDSTTD

-1000 IGTKV
+1000 IGTKI

-1061 QSLHLDVYVDKSTTP
+1061 QSLHLDVYADDATTA

-1089 TGLNTNTLYHVVAH
+1089 IGLNTNTLYHVVAH

-1110 DTLTTSFR
+1110 DTLTASFR

-1149 TTGVGKAS
+1149 TTGVGKAY
-1157 LTVPETRSITGFGK
+1157 LTAPDTRSITGFGK
-1171 VLYLNKPKSTSS
+1171 VLYLNKPQSTSS

-1222 VAKLYVGV
+1222 VARLYVGV

-1278 IVLMVAAPRD
+1278 IVLMVAAARN

-1311 AEVSDIRT
+1311 TEVSDIRT
-1319 DAATLRW
+1319 DAATLHW

-1389 SGHTVFS
+1389 SGHTVFT
-1396 TSYGVP
+1396 TSYSVP
-1402 YAENFSAGNSASDW
+1402 YAENFSAGNSTSDW

-1431 ISSVAPATGTTAWY
+1431 ISSIAPATGTTAWY
-1445 ITKVPSG
+1445 ITTVPSG
-1452 ITGMDDNAA
+1452 ITGMQDNAA
-1461 RVEIYTSS
+1461 RVEVYGTGS
-1469 YDALF
+1469 YNALL
-1474 VSPAISLPELAD
+1474 VSPSISLPELAD
-1486 MDNPIAVSFKVA
+1486 TDNPIAVSFKVA
-1498 KSKYYSSS
+1498 KTKYSSS
-1506 SSSSSEV
+1506 SSATGV

-1528 GGATWTRSNSTVW
+1528 GGATWTRSNGKMW

-1560 CRVDL
+1560 CKMDL
-1565 SKYAGKSIRVGFFT
+1565 SAYAGKDVRIGFFT
-1579 ESTYYKPDTYLYL
+1579 ESSISTPDTYIYV
-1592 DSVAIDHYQP
+1592 DSVSVDYYTPQ
-1602 TCDGIINLYVI
+1602 CEGITNI
-1613 ADSTSTQSA
+1613 AVYTDSITDATA
-1622 SLFAKATNLSD
+1622 LLTIKATNLSD
-1633 TIEYVYA
+1633 TIEYVYGV
-1640 IDSVD
+1640 DSIAW
-1645 FATAQ
+1645 ATAQ
-1650 PVHADSSLIH
+1650 PLHADSSLVL
-1660 LSGLQ
+1660 LSGLK
-1665 HSSTYAVWARTLC
+1665 HSTLYAVYARTLC
-1678 AAGDTSAWFGPVY
+1678 ASGDTSAWFGPIY
-1691 FDTKC
+1691 FSTKC
-1696 MAPVPVLYNFDDTD
+1696 VLSVPALFDFDDKT
-1710 NRHLLTSYYYMEN
+1710 NRYDVTSSYQMEN
-1723 CWETRYTSSS
+1723 CWEVLYSNSSYVPKIKDNSTSS
-1733 SMPYL
+1733 
-1738 HDNTSYYTYA
+1738 YYPSVYS
-1748 YSGSSALGFYMGNYS
+1748 YSGTSALFLEMSSYGNY
-1763 SNYSLVALPMVE
+1763 YSVAAMPLLDAD
-1775 GNLDT
+1775 LDT

-1788 AGSATSSGFSCADD
+1788 AGYVSSSTMTSSSDS
-1802 TYLHSVMV
+1802 YLHSVKV

-1815 LNDTSTFRLI
+1815 LRDTATFRLI
-1825 KEVVVES
+1825 KEIVLEPVES
-1832 IASDAAVSDDPAAF
+1832 GSNPNSDPTAF
-1846 WRQQVVSLEGAQ
+1846 WRQQVVSLQGAT
-1858 GKYIVF
+1858 GKYVVF
-1864 FQKKGSKAN
+1864 MQTKGSKYN
-1873 YIYID
+1873 YIAID
-1878 DVRISKRLD
+1878 DVSISKRSG
-1887 CPLVDAL
+1887 CPFVEI
-1894 SVDSITDTR
+1894 VEIDSISSTS
-1903 ARVHWTSQA
+1903 ARVHWTSEA
-1912 DNFVV
+1912 DHFA
-1917 TVVSEAGKKTYNPAD
+1917 VSVSNAYSESVYSVED
-1932 TLLLLTDLKSD
+1932 TILHLQNLLPDVSY
-1943 MRYTIS
+1943 RVR

-1954 GTDTTLAVQRSFTT
+1954 GTDTTLAVQKGFSTPCA
-1968 RISLPFSEDFSE
+1968 IPFAENFAD
-1980 GLPGTWLRLS
+1980 GLPNTWQRLS
-1990 GNILNGGATSNSGS
+1990 GNILNGATAQSTTSG
-2004 YSDWTFSSTNT
+2004 WLFSSTNT
-2015 YGIPAPKMMW
+2015 YGINAPKMMW
-2025 ELTNEEYDPY
+2025 ELTDEEN
-2035 DYDYYYYKQN
+2035 DYYYDYTYYEQN
-2045 SVLATPNVLLNT
+2045 SVLVTPNIEVSALGDDDVVLLG
-2057 QDATNPILL
+2057 
-2066 SFDMALTSSYS
+2066 FDMALTSSYS
-2077 SSAPYASSTND
+2077 SSKPSASYTKD
-2088 RKFAVLVSEDDAAT
+2088 RKFAILVSENDGAT
-2102 WTKIDS
+2102 WMKTDS
-2108 LVWGTDTTFAR
+2108 LTWGTDTTFAR
-2119 RFDSIPN
+2119 RLDSIPA
-2126 TSTRYTFDFSAY
+2126 TSTHYAFDFSAY
-2138 RNKSIRIAFY
+2138 KGKNIRIAFY
-2148 AYSPDDDA
+2148 AYSPANDA
-2156 SGYLHLSNVALKE
+2156 SAYLHLSNVTLKA
-2169 QNLNCL
+2169 QNLNCIV
-2175 KPTGLQATGL
+2175 PTDLAATNIKL
-2185 TTDSAT
+2185 DSAT
-2191 LCWNSDAAT
+2191 FVWHSDANA
-2200 FQLQVAADAKFNKLV
+2200 FEIQVATNNKFV
-2215 VDSVLSDTALAV
+2215 SPVCDSIVSDTTLTIGALAA
-2227 GTLTVGTGYYARV
+2227 GTRHFVRV
-2240 RVICG
+2240 RTICG
-2245 KTSYSDWTETLKF
+2245 EGTYSDWAESTV
-2258 KTQYGVPFVEDFTTI
+2258 KTAYGLPFIEEFTVI
-2273 STAFPV
+2273 STAFPEE
-2279 DWGNYKNLTLD
+2279 WGNYKGLTLSQ
-2290 KVLGTASPFDGAAAG
+2290 VLTSTSPFVGAT
-2305 TAWKYN
+2305 TATNWGYDSYN
-2311 STYNNKALED
+2311 MYAFADKKHI
-2321 GMHAA
+2321 G
-2326 IELSSSNSDAWM
+2326 IEMYSSRSNSWLVSPA
-2338 VTPVIDMTKVSGNYV
+2338 IDLSKAASDKYLL
-2353 VFSFDAAL
+2353 FSFDAAL
-2361 TYAYSVTAPTSSDNQ
+2361 SYWNSSAVPTSTDNQ
-2376 RFYLAVSEDGGATW
+2376 KFY
-2390 SKENLVTWSNMA
+2390 
-2402 SDSTQYTLSSIPA
+2402 
-2415 GNGKNYKFDFSKY
+2415 
-2428 AGKTIQIAFG
+2428 
-2438 VYASSNYNRLHIDN
+2438 
-2452 VRLERLSSLCFGVE
+2452 
-2466 NVQTLTV
+2466 
-2473 TTASAQMRIMPSQ
+2473 
-2486 SDSVWQYLYGISGF
+2486 
-2500 AVADSLA
+2500 VA
-2507 HCHNTDTV
+2507 
-2515 AFTLSNLAAGTSY
+2515 
-2528 DVYVRS
+2528 
-2534 VCAVGDTS
+2534 
-2542 EWAGP
+2542 
-2547 YTVLTTHAMPF
+2547 
-2558 VEEFAGISTSKT
+2558 
-2570 LPLAWTR
+2570 
-2577 YASVPV
+2577 
-2583 ATLLSKEHPFA
+2583 
-2594 NATIPTSDIYWGYNS
+2594 
-2609 YNSNAFADDDHIGVE
+2609 
-2624 LYYSN
+2624 
-2629 SNAWLLT
+2629 
-2636 PQIEVAA
+2636 
-2643 LEEGTAIRFSF
+2643 
-2654 DAALTKYN
+2654 
-2662 SSVAPTSSDNQR
+2662 
-2674 FYLVVSEDGGVTW
+2674 VSEDGGVTW
-2687 SKENLVVW
+2687 NKENLIVW
-2695 SNAAS
+2695 SNAAA
-2700 DSARY
+2700 DSAKY
-2705 TLSSIPTGN
+2705 TLSSIPNLG
-2714 GKNYKFDFSKYAGK
+2714 GRNYRFDFSKYAGK

-2780 PAAFDSVWQYTYC
+2780 PAASDSVWQYTYC

-2802 LPIFATDTTVFTIDQ
+2802 LPIFATDTIVFTIDQ
-2817 LNSNT
+2817 LNGNT

-2844 AVKTAQVLPFAEE
+2844 TVKTAQVLPFAEE

-2870 QYKGLTLNNILTSER
+2870 QYKGLTLNNILTSEC

-2949 LTYWYSSDVPKA
+2949 LSYWNSSAVP
-2961 TDNQKFYVMVSED
+2961 TSMDNQKFYVAVSED

-2987 SNAAADSARY
+2987 SNAAADSAHY
-2997 TLSSIPAGNGKNYKL
+2997 TLSSIPAGNGRNFKL

-3022 QIAFGIYALSNDNW
+3022 QLAFGIYASANDNR
-3036 LHIDNIRLEET
+3036 LHIDNVRLET
-3047 ESLCIGVNSVYS
+3047 VHSICVGIIGMQS
-3059 QKITSASA
+3059 QKVSSTSAEILLAPSA
-3067 QMRIVPSQSDSV
+3067 SDSV
-3079 WQYLYGI
+3079 WQYVYGV
-3086 SGFAVADSLAHCHN
+3086 SGFVLADSVIRHN
-3100 TDTVVF
+3100 TDTSAFV
-3106 TLSNLAAGTSYDV
+3106 LSGLQPATSYDV
-3119 YVRSVC
+3119 YVRSIC
-3125 AVGDTSEWSDPYTV
+3125 AVGDTSEWSAPYSFLTNY
-3139 RTIHTLPFT
+3139 TLPLY
-3148 EDFNTVDTSFPE
+3148 EDFDSIDIAMPSGW
-3160 AWTTYSSLSPSSLF
+3160 ATYTSPSPYYLF
-3174 AGGSFEDA
+3174 SG
-3182 TQSSYGWQYSATY
+3182 T
-3195 NANAFSGDKHVSVSL
+3195 AFSGTSTYSGWMYNSSYNGNAFGGDKHISVSL
-3210 TYSSSYWLVSP
+3210 TSGSSYYWLVSP
-3221 VVDMTDV
+3221 VVDLTNLEDSV
-3228 DDASNVVLSF
+3228 NVALSF
-3238 DVALTEPS
+3238 DMALTAAYTAASPS
-3246 TSAHPSSADDQEF
+3246 DDVSQTF
-3259 YVVVSEDGGKT
+3259 YVAVSADGGKT
-3270 WTRGNATI
+3270 WNKEDAII
-3278 WSESSTADYSIEA
+3278 WSDDLAEA
-3291 IPNGAGQS
+3291 KFALSAVPNGNGQS
-3299 YTFNMN
+3299 CTINLS
-3305 KYIGKAVQVA
+3305 KYAGKSIQVA
-3315 FGAYQNSSYYIDEVR
+3315 FGAYYAYSSNTDASIR
-3330 IHLDNIRLYA
+3330 LHLDNIDLHTSSA
-3340 DANHCF
+3340 LCF
-3346 DIETVQQTNA
+3346 DVDGVRTVAA
-3356 TTSSISLRIG
+3356 TTSSLSFEISDG
-3366 DSNRAATAWQ
+3366 NRRSTSWQ
-3376 YVYGVK
+3376 YVYGLT
-3382 GFNRA
+3382 GFNLA
-3387 DSAIHNT
+3387 DSIPHNT
-3394 AALDFTL
+3394 NRPTFRISDLQPAT
-3401 TGLNPNI
+3401 
-3408 SYDVYVRSACGS
+3408 SYDIYVRSICGDT
-3420 NDTTAWVGPFAFATA
+3420 DTTAWSKALTTATA
-3435 YILPFNEDF
+3435 YMLPFEETFNTINVAMPVQWNRYKDVALTDLLSGAKSF
-3444 AGISTTKQI
+3444 AT
-3453 PDNWLTYS
+3453 
-3461 DKSLTVSALCDGT
+3461 
-3474 KFFAN
+3474 
-3479 ETPLA
+3479 ETPQTI
-3484 SSGSTTKWGYNA
+3484 SGVSTNYWGYNNNNA
-3496 SFTKYGFADE
+3496 NALTDAN
-3506 DHIGVELWSYYSGSW
+3506 HIGVEIYTSYTNSW
-3521 LLTPAINLSAVA
+3521 LLTPVIEISNVPA
-3533 EDEMV
+3533 DEKV

-3544 ALTKYDASDAPV
+3544 ALTYFNSSDAPK
-3556 SSDNQ
+3556 STDNQ
-3561 RFCIMVSED
+3561 RFYLLVSED
-3570 AGTTWSKENTIL
+3570 AGATWKKENLITWSN
-3582 WSNATADNPQ
+3582 SQADSAQ
-3592 YKLSDIAN
+3592 YRLSDIAT
-3600 GSGTPYLLDF
+3600 GAGTPYMFDF
-3610 SKYKGKTIRIAF
+3610 TRYVGKAIQIAM
-3622 GIEVSE
+3622 GVNATA
-3628 NDNYLHI
+3628 NDN
-3635 DNVSLYAASSICI
+3635 
-3648 APVRVSQVSAT
+3648 
-3659 TQSLNLHIETEKTD
+3659 
-3673 AQWQYA
+3673 
-3679 YGPAGFA
+3679 
-3686 LSDAAAKA
+3686 
-3694 VTVSLDFT
+3694 
-3702 LSGLNHSTGY
+3702 
-3712 DVYVRTVCG
+3712 
-3721 EEDSSKWVG
+3721 
-3730 PFGFTTDY
+3730 
-3738 AIPFYEDFADISTT
+3738 
-3752 MQMPDKWLT
+3752 
-3761 YAQIPDSLLFN
+3761 
-3772 GSKSFATET
+3772 
-3781 PLQVNGTTSKWGY
+3781 
-3794 NSSYTENAL
+3794 
-3803 SDKNH
+3803 
-3808 LSVEISSSYYY
+3808 
-3819 SNSGCWAV
+3819 
-3827 TPAIDLTIADDA
+3827 
-3839 NHIFFTFDAA
+3839 
-3849 LSSTYSTSAP
+3849 
-3859 SSSDGQR
+3859 
-3866 FYVAVSEDGGATW
+3866 
-3879 NKKNAILWSNAPA
+3879 
-3892 DSADYM
+3892 
-3898 LSEIPNKAGTSYQL
+3898 
-3912 DFSRYAGKV
+3912 
-3921 VQIAF
+3921 
-3926 GVMCE
+3926 
-3931 QNSTRLHIDNVHLYA
+3931 RLHIDNVNLYVA
-3946 TSSVC
+3946 NSFCPGIRAVERKAVS
-3951 FGVKK
+3951 
-3956 CTLKSTTATSATLA
+3956 ATSATLNILL
-3970 FVPNDEAPQWQYA
+3970 NDSALQWQFA
-3983 YGTAGFMLSGKTPVQ
+3983 YGPTGFIFTDKTVITTI
-3998 SVDTTVFTINGL
+3998 DTTEFTITGL
-4010 AAQTQYDVYIRSV
+4010 SAHTAYDVYARSI
-4023 CAPGDTSAWA
+4023 CAVGDTSAWSK
-4033 GPYTVTTAYGVP
+4033 PYTFATAYVVP
-4045 FVETFDDMANVLFPA
+4045 FKETFEDMATVLFPA
-4060 GWTRYKSSVGYADLV
+4060 EWTRYKKAIAYDDLIS
-4075 AGKASFDT
+4075 GKASFQ
-4083 TEPYTT
+4083 TT
-4089 TSTSE
+4089 TPYVSTGQYE
-4094 SGWGYN
+4094 NCWGYN
-4100 SSYTDKALADAN
+4100 SSRTPNAFQDENHISVELFSSYTG
-4112 HVTVEIYSL
+4112 
-4121 YSKSWMLSPAIDLTT
+4121 SWMVSPVIDMSDLVAGDAVSLT
-4136 VADNEAL
+4136 
-4143 EFSFD
+4143 FD
-4148 AALTYWN
+4148 AALTEYDSAN
-4155 SDKAPTSTS
+4155 KPSSTD
-4164 SQRFYIIVSE
+4164 SQRFYVIVSE
-4174 DGGATWTAANTTTWG
+4174 DAGATWTAENTTTWG
-4189 EYGSDYLLSSI
+4189 DTDADYLLSSI
-4200 PVGAGTSYQFDFAK
+4200 PNGNGQSYEIDMSKYVGKQVQL
-4214 YAGKTIRIAFGVEA
+4214 AFGVEA
-4228 SSNDNRLHLDNIAL
+4228 SSNDNILHMDNIAISQS
-4242 KRVVTR
+4242 VTHS
-4248 DYAASVCN
+4248 YAASVCN

-4288 APDTVL
+4288 APDTVV

-4328 KSTVVPLT
+4328 KSTIVPLT

-4378 DRVFTDTLSATTGCD
+4378 DKVFTDTLSATTGCD

-4455 VADAKGAVYDTIR
+4455 VAEAKGAVYDTIR

-4501 ITLFMHVYLET
+4501 VTLFMHVYLET